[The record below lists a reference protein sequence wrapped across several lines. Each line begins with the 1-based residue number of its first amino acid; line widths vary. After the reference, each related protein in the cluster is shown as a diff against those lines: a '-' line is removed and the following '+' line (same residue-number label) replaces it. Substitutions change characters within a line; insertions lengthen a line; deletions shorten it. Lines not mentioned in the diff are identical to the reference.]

1 MKTCLKQPICPTL
14 GGKKQYSRN
23 LSQIAMAGSF
33 CNEKSNLGI
42 FAEKVLRFPGKVG
55 VMMWEMGKEDP
66 RRVIHSIKVGLAL
79 ALASL
84 LCLLESLSQ
93 GIGQNAIWAV
103 MTVVVVLEFTAGATL
118 CKGLNRGVGTLLAGL
133 FALFVEYLTADRPI
147 PRAVVM
153 GWTVFVIGAAATYM
167 RFIPTIKKN
176 CDYGVMIFILTFS
189 LILVSNYRIDNTT
202 KMARDRFYTIAI
214 GCGICLFLSLLVFP
228 TWSGDDLHKS
238 TIAKL
243 EGLAQS
249 VEACVGEYFGD
260 DQMTEIQDKLSK
272 DSIDQNCIKVLDSKY
287 TDETMALYASW
298 EPRNRGSCYKSPW
311 QQYVKFGVALRRFG
325 YTIMALHGC
334 LHTEIK
340 TPPSVRALFKDQC
353 TRLAGEVSNV
363 LVELANSMRNR
374 RHFSLEILSSHLHIA
389 LQDLNTA
396 IQSQPQILSDSMNRK
411 DSRISQPTSFD
422 ANSSPLIESK
432 TARPPEPVHGIQKV
446 LRPQRSKLAKASLE
460 FSKALPLAAFASLL
474 VEAVARL
481 DHVIE
486 EAKELGRI
494 ARFKEYKAGED
505 VVTLETTKL
514 DFVEIHF
521 PPSGTE

>member
-1 MKTCLKQPICPTL
+1 
-14 GGKKQYSRN
+14 
-23 LSQIAMAGSF
+23 MAGSH
-33 CNEKSNLGI
+33 EKSNLRVS
-42 FAEKVLRFPGKVG
+42 AEKVLRFPGEVG
-55 VMMWEMGKEDP
+55 VMMWEVGKEDP

-79 ALASL
+79 SLASM

-118 CKGLNRGVGTLLAGL
+118 RKGLNRGVGTLLAGL
-133 FALFVEYLTADRPI
+133 FALFVECLTADRPT

-153 GWTVFVIGAAATYM
+153 AWTVFVIGAAVTYM
-167 RFIPTIKKN
+167 RFLPTIKKN
-176 CDYGVMIFILTFS
+176 YDYGVMIFILTFS
-189 LILVSNYRIDNTT
+189 LILVSNYRIDDTT
-202 KMARDRFYTIAI
+202 RMARDRFYTIVI
-214 GCGICLFLSLLVFP
+214 GCGICLFLSLLIFP

-260 DQMTEIQDKLSK
+260 AQTKEIQDELLK
-272 DSIDQNCIKVLDSKY
+272 DSIDENCIKVLDSKY
-287 TDETMALYASW
+287 TDETMALNASW
-298 EPRNRGSCYKSPW
+298 EPRYRWKCYKSPW
-311 QQYVKFGVALRRFG
+311 QQYVKFGAALRRFG
-325 YTIMALHGC
+325 YTVMALHGC

-353 TRLAGEVSNV
+353 TRLAGEVSEV

-374 RHFSLEILSSHLHIA
+374 RHFSPEILSCHLHIA

-396 IQSQPQILSDSMNRK
+396 LQSEPLILSDSMNRK
-411 DSRISQPTSFD
+411 DSGFSLTASLE
-422 ANSSPLIESK
+422 ANSSPVHESA
-432 TARPPEPVHGIQKV
+432 TARPPEQVHGIQKV
-446 LRPQRSKLAKASLE
+446 LRPQRSKLVIASLE
-460 FSKALPLAAFASLL
+460 FSETLPFAAFASLL

-486 EAKELGRI
+486 EAEQLGRM
-494 ARFKEYKAGED
+494 ARFKEYRAGDD
-505 VVTLETTKL
+505 VAVTLERTKS
-514 DFVEIHF
+514 DFVENHF
-521 PPSGTE
+521 PPSEAE

>member
-1 MKTCLKQPICPTL
+1 
-14 GGKKQYSRN
+14 
-23 LSQIAMAGSF
+23 
-33 CNEKSNLGI
+33 
-42 FAEKVLRFPGKVG
+42 
-55 VMMWEMGKEDP
+55 MMWEMGKEDP

-79 ALASL
+79 ALASM

-153 GWTVFVIGAAATYM
+153 AWTVFVIGAAATYI

-176 CDYGVMIFILTFS
+176 YDYGVMIFILTFS
-189 LILVSNYRIDNTT
+189 LILVSNYRVDNTT
-202 KMARDRFYTIAI
+202 RMARDRFYTIVI
-214 GCGICLFLSLLVFP
+214 GCGICLFLSLLILP

-249 VEACVGEYFGD
+249 VDVGSS
-260 DQMTEIQDKLSK
+260 QPVLASTLAMVRRKKSK
-272 DSIDQNCIKVLDSKY
+272 MNCQRIPSTKTASKY
-287 TDETMALYASW
+287 WIPSTLMKLRYCSLSFALYASW
-298 EPRNRGSCYKSPW
+298 EPRYRWNCYKSPW

-325 YTIMALHGC
+325 YTVMALHGC
-334 LHTEIK
+334 LHTEIQ
-340 TPPSVRALFKDQC
+340 DQC
-353 TRLAGEVSNV
+353 TQLAGEVSEV

-374 RHFSLEILSSHLHIA
+374 RHFSPEILSCHLHKA

-396 IQSQPQILSDSMNRK
+396 LQSQPQILSDSMNRK
-411 DSRISQPTSFD
+411 DSGFSLTTSFE
-422 ANSSPLIESK
+422 ANSSPLCESK
-432 TARPPEPVHGIQKV
+432 TARPPEQVNSIQKV
-446 LRPQRSKLAKASLE
+446 LRPQRSKLVIAGLGLSE
-460 FSKALPLAAFASLL
+460 TLPFAAFASLL

-486 EAKELGRI
+486 EAEELGRI
-494 ARFKEYKAGED
+494 ARFKEYKAGD
-505 VVTLETTKL
+505 DVVVTLERTRS
-514 DFVEIHF
+514 DFVENLF

>member
-1 MKTCLKQPICPTL
+1 
-14 GGKKQYSRN
+14 
-23 LSQIAMAGSF
+23 MAGSF
-33 CNEKSNLGI
+33 CYEKSNLRV
-42 FAEKVLRFPGKVG
+42 FAEKVLRFPGEVG
-55 VMMWEMGKEDP
+55 VTMWEMGKEDP

-79 ALASL
+79 TLASL

-133 FALFVEYLTADRPI
+133 FALFVEYLTADRPM

-167 RFIPTIKKN
+167 RFIPIIKKN
-176 CDYGVMIFILTFS
+176 YDYGVMIFILTFS

-260 DQMTEIQDKLSK
+260 DQMKEIQDELSK

-298 EPRNRGSCYKSPW
+298 EPRYRGNCYKSPW

-353 TRLAGEVSNV
+353 TNLAGE
-363 LVELANSMRNR
+363 
-374 RHFSLEILSSHLHIA
+374 
-389 LQDLNTA
+389 DLNTSL
-396 IQSQPQILSDSMNRK
+396 QSQPQILSDSMNRK
-411 DSRISQPTSFD
+411 DSRISHTTSFD
-422 ANSSPLIESK
+422 ANSSPLLESK
-432 TARPPEPVHGIQKV
+432 TARPPEQVHGIQKV
-446 LRPQRSKLAKASLE
+446 LRPQRSKLVIASLE
-460 FSKALPLAAFASLL
+460 FSEALPISAFASLL

-486 EAKELGRI
+486 EAEELGRI
-494 ARFKEYKAGED
+494 AQFKEYKAGED
-505 VVTLETTKL
+505 VVVTLERTKSN
-514 DFVEIHF
+514 FVENHF

>member
-1 MKTCLKQPICPTL
+1 
-14 GGKKQYSRN
+14 
-23 LSQIAMAGSF
+23 MAGSF
-33 CNEKSNLGI
+33 CYEKSNLRV
-42 FAEKVLRFPGKVG
+42 FAEKVLRFPGEVG
-55 VMMWEMGKEDP
+55 VTMWEMGKEDP

-79 ALASL
+79 TLASL

-133 FALFVEYLTADRPI
+133 FALFVEYLTADRPM

-167 RFIPTIKKN
+167 RFIPIIKKN
-176 CDYGVMIFILTFS
+176 YDYGVMIFILTFS

-260 DQMTEIQDKLSK
+260 DQMKEIQDELSK

-298 EPRNRGSCYKSPW
+298 EPRYRGNCYKSPW

-353 TRLAGEVSNV
+353 TNLAGEVSNV

-374 RHFSLEILSSHLHIA
+374 RHFSLEILSAHLHIA
-389 LQDLNTA
+389 LQDLNTSL
-396 IQSQPQILSDSMNRK
+396 QSQPQILSDSMNRK
-411 DSRISQPTSFD
+411 DSRISHTTSFD
-422 ANSSPLIESK
+422 ANSSPLLESK
-432 TARPPEPVHGIQKV
+432 TARPPEQVHGIQKV
-446 LRPQRSKLAKASLE
+446 LRPQRSKLVIASLE
-460 FSKALPLAAFASLL
+460 FSEALPISAFASLL

-486 EAKELGRI
+486 EAEELGRI
-494 ARFKEYKAGED
+494 AQFKEYKAGED
-505 VVTLETTKL
+505 VVVTLERTKSN
-514 DFVEIHF
+514 FVENHF